1 MQRRAVFTGL
11 NFDFEAE
18 EEKVCSFTGYRPG
31 KLPFLGDKKSEKY
44 NSLREL
50 LKEEII
56 SMAQKNV
63 TIFQTG
69 MARGVD
75 LLCGEL
81 VLEIKRE
88 FDIHLFCAIPCKNQC
103 SGWSR
108 EDIDSYSRL
117 LSAAS
122 GVTYVTFDDYRD
134 GCMMKRNRFLVDT
147 SQYILA
153 VYDGQ
158 RGGTMST
165 INYAKKKKRTIIII
179 NPTDFTR
186 VELLHGNEK
195 GVLYV

>member
-1 MQRRAVFTGL
+1 MFTGL
-11 NFDFEAE
+11 NFNFESDE
-18 EEKVCSFTGYRPG
+18 ERVCSFTGYRPN
-31 KLPFLGDKKSEKY
+31 KLPFLNRKNSTEY
-44 NSLREL
+44 FSLREL
-50 LKEEII
+50 LKNEII
-56 SMAQKNV
+56 GLAENGI

-75 LLCGEL
+75 LLCGEI
-81 VLEIKRE
+81 VLEVQKKH
-88 FDIHLFCAIPCKNQC
+88 DIHLFCAIPCKNQC
-103 SGWSR
+103 SGWGSA
-108 EDIDSYSRL
+108 DIDVYNRL
-117 LSAAS
+117 LGAAS
-122 GVTYVTFDDYRD
+122 GVTYITSDDYRD

-165 INYAKKKKRTIIII
+165 INYAKKKKRTVIII

>member
-1 MQRRAVFTGL
+1 MQQRAVFTDL
-11 NFDFEAE
+11 NFDFEAK
-18 EEKVCSFTGYRPG
+18 EEKVCSFTGYRPS
-31 KLPFLGDKKSEKY
+31 KLPFLGDKNSEKY
-44 NSLREL
+44 QSLREL
-50 LKEEII
+50 LKAEII
-56 SMAQKNV
+56 GLAQKNI
-63 TIFQTG
+63 TFFQTG
-69 MARGVD
+69 MARGID

-81 VLEIKRE
+81 VLEIRKE
-88 FDIHLFCAIPCKNQC
+88 FDVHLFCAIPCKNQC
-103 SGWSR
+103 CGWSGADV
-108 EDIDSYSRL
+108 EAYNRL

-122 GVTYVTFDDYRD
+122 GVTYITSDNYSN

-147 SQYILA
+147 SQYVLA

>member
-1 MQRRAVFTGL
+1 MFTGL
-11 NFDFEAE
+11 NFNFESDE
-18 EEKVCSFTGYRPG
+18 EIVCSFTGYRPN
-31 KLPFLGDKKSEKY
+31 KLPFLGQKNSEEY
-44 NSLREL
+44 RSLREL
-50 LKEEII
+50 LKTEII
-56 SMAQKNV
+56 GLAQKEI

-69 MARGVD
+69 MARGID
-75 LLCGEL
+75 LLCGEI
-81 VLEIKRE
+81 VLEIQKE
-88 FDIHLFCAIPCKNQC
+88 FDVHLFCVIPCKNQC
-103 SGWSR
+103 RGWSGADV
-108 EDIDSYSRL
+108 EAYNRL

-122 GVTYVTFDDYRD
+122 GVTYITSENYRD

-179 NPTDFTR
+179 DPTDFTR

>member
-1 MQRRAVFTGL
+1 M
-11 NFDFEAE
+11 
-18 EEKVCSFTGYRPG
+18 
-31 KLPFLGDKKSEKY
+31 
-44 NSLREL
+44 
-50 LKEEII
+50 
-56 SMAQKNV
+56 
-63 TIFQTG
+63 
-69 MARGVD
+69 
-75 LLCGEL
+75 
-81 VLEIKRE
+81 
-88 FDIHLFCAIPCKNQC
+88 
-103 SGWSR
+103 
-108 EDIDSYSRL
+108 
-117 LSAAS
+117 
-122 GVTYVTFDDYRD
+122 TYVTSDDYRD

>member
-1 MQRRAVFTGL
+1 MAVFTGL
-11 NFDFEAE
+11 NFNFESDE
-18 EEKVCSFTGYRPG
+18 EIVCSFTGYRPN
-31 KLPFLGDKKSEKY
+31 KLPFLGKKSSEEY
-44 NSLREL
+44 RSLREL
-50 LKEEII
+50 LKTEII
-56 SMAQKNV
+56 GLAQKEI

-69 MARGVD
+69 MARGID
-75 LLCGEL
+75 LLCGEI
-81 VLEIKRE
+81 VLEIQKE
-88 FDIHLFCAIPCKNQC
+88 FDVHLFCVIPCKNQC

-108 EDIDSYSRL
+108 EDIDVYNRL
-117 LSAAS
+117 LAAAS
-122 GVTYVTFDDYRD
+122 GVTYITSEDYRD

-158 RGGTMST
+158 RGGTMYT
-165 INYAKKKKRTIIII
+165 INYAKKKKRTVIII

>member
-1 MQRRAVFTGL
+1 MQRRAVFTDL
-11 NFDFEAE
+11 NFDFEAD

-31 KLPFLGDKKSEKY
+31 KLPFLADKKSEKY
-44 NSLREL
+44 QSLRKL
-50 LKEEII
+50 LKAEII
-56 SMAQKNV
+56 GLAQKNI
-63 TIFQTG
+63 TFFQTG
-69 MARGVD
+69 MARGID
-75 LLCGEL
+75 LLCGEI
-81 VLEIKRE
+81 VLEIRKE
-88 FDIHLFCAIPCKNQC
+88 FDVHLFCAIPCKNQC
-103 SGWSR
+103 CGWSGADV
-108 EDIDSYSRL
+108 EAYNKL

-122 GVTYVTFDDYRD
+122 GVTYITSENYRD